1 MNRFGLDSP
10 FLLISSLFNL
20 AEAKEQGTILFHHG
34 DVNAI
39 EFAGKE
45 MLLSGGSDGKVV
57 LWKTKD
63 WSRVKTLGSHRYFL
77 SPCLILVLRCIISVC
92 IPPIKSPSR

>member
-1 MNRFGLDSP
+1 M
-10 FLLISSLFNL
+10 LISSLFNL
-20 AEAKEQGTILFHHG
+20 TEAKEQGTILFHHG

-45 MLLSGGSDGKVV
+45 MFLSGGSDGKVV

-63 WSRVKTLGSHRYFL
+63 WSRVKTLGSHRYFYIIAM
-77 SPCLILVLRCIISVC
+77 SILV
-92 IPPIKSPSR
+92 

>member
-1 MNRFGLDSP
+1 MRRFGLDSP

-20 AEAKEQGTILFHHG
+20 TEAKEQGTILFHHG

-45 MLLSGGSDGKVV
+45 MFLSGGSDGKVV

-63 WSRVKTLGSHRYFL
+63 WSRVKTLGSHRYFYVIAM
-77 SPCLILVLRCIISVC
+77 SNLV
-92 IPPIKSPSR
+92 